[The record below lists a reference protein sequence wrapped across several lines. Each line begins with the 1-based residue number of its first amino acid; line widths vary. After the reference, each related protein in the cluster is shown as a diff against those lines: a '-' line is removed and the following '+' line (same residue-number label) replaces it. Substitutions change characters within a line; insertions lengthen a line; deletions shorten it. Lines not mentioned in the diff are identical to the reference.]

1 MHFKIIY
8 LVLSY
13 LSGSVP
19 YGYIFVKIF
28 KGEDIR
34 KFASGNIGATNVFRF
49 DKKLGILTF
58 IFDLSKGFF
67 PTFLAVKLFT
77 FDFASLVA
85 FLTVLGHITSPFLFF
100 KGGKGVSTL
109 FGAFL
114 ALIPFPI
121 LIGAIVF
128 GTIILLFRMVSL
140 ASLSGSL
147 TILIVSVFIEDYP
160 LYFDVLLFIT
170 VVFIF
175 WAHRSNIKRIIKGKE
190 RKISFR

>member
-19 YGYIFVKIF
+19 YGYIFVKIL

-34 KFASGNIGATNVFRF
+34 KFGSGNIGATNVFRF
-49 DKKLGILTF
+49 DKKLGILTA
-58 IFDLSKGFF
+58 IFDIGKAFF
-67 PTFLAVKLFT
+67 PVFFALRLFS

-85 FLTVLGHITSPFLFF
+85 FLTVLGHITSPFLLF

-128 GTIILLFRMVSL
+128 ITFILLFRMISL
-140 ASLSGSL
+140 GSLSGSL
-147 TILIVSVFIEDYP
+147 TILIVSLFIEDYP

-170 VVFIF
+170 VIFIF
-175 WAHRSNIKRIIKGKE
+175 WAHRSNIKRIIEGKE
-190 RKISFR
+190 RKISFK

>member
-1 MHFKIIY
+1 MHFKLIY

-19 YGYIFVKIF
+19 YGFIFVKIF

-34 KFASGNIGATNVFRF
+34 KFGSGNIGATNVFRF
-49 DKKLGILTF
+49 DKKLGILTLF
-58 IFDLSKGFF
+58 FDLSKAFF
-67 PTFLAVKLFT
+67 PTFFALKLFS

-85 FLTVLGHITSPFLFF
+85 FLTVLGHITSPFFLF
-100 KGGKGVSTL
+100 KGGKGVATL

-128 GTIILLFRMVSL
+128 VAVILLFRMVSL
-140 ASLSGSL
+140 GSLSASL
-147 TILIVSVFIEDYP
+147 TILIVSIFVESYP
-160 LYFDVLLFIT
+160 LYFDILLFIT
-170 VVFIF
+170 VFFIF
-175 WAHRSNIKRIIKGKE
+175 FTHRSNIKRIIEGKE